1 MKKNYFTIALVFCL
15 TSMGIAQN
23 TVTVDASAEQLG
35 YATVLNLDGS
45 TAFGSAWGVP
55 DLQTIVDPANN
66 TMSLHP
72 NFNTYADNPTD
83 PYWVNQTSLLG
94 AKLMVMETY
103 VQSTELVGSPLT
115 FEGTVQ
121 ENTLQDNGYVVFNV
135 NNGPLLGQHQS
146 VPAGFGG
153 AFTTDGITEDLVLL
167 IDEGS
172 DPDPND
178 GCEPVTNSGD
188 LAGKIAV
195 IRRGACE
202 FGLKALNAQNAGA
215 VGVVMVNNVEG
226 PPIVMG
232 GGADGESVTIPVLMV
247 TDVTGAAIVAELAA
261 GNTVNST
268 LFFTDY
274 LVYAFIKVFNSD
286 FSVLKDVY
294 SFIEEAGTE
303 FSFTFDDI
311 GDEDAFVQYGFGVV
325 GINANPV
332 DETAL
337 GSVVV
342 TSDAIVGVNDFNAI
356 NVSVY
361 PNPTINNINIQSD
374 EQITNVVVYNTLG
387 QMVMNAAPD
396 ATNFSMETA
405 NLDAGIYFA
414 KLSTEKGSKTVKF
427 IKQ

>member
-1 MKKNYFTIALVFCL
+1 MKKNYFTIALVFCFAF
-15 TSMGIAQN
+15 MGIAQN

-45 TAFGSAWGVP
+45 FAFGQPWGVP
-55 DLQTIVDPANN
+55 ELQTIVDPANN

-72 NFNTYADNPTD
+72 NFNTYGDNPTD
-83 PYWVNQTSLLG
+83 PFWVDQTSLLG
-94 AKLMVMETY
+94 NKFMLMETY

-121 ENTLQDNGYVVFNV
+121 ENTLQDSGYVVFNV

-153 AFTTDGITEDLVLL
+153 AFTTDGLTEDLVLL
-167 IDEGS
+167 LDEGS

-195 IRRGACE
+195 IRRGVCE
-202 FGLKALNAQNAGA
+202 FGFKVLVAQNAGA
-215 VGVVMVNNVEG
+215 IAVVVINNVEG
-226 PPIVMG
+226 PPILMG
-232 GGADGESVTIPVLMV
+232 GGDFGDQVTIPALMIS
-247 TDVTGAAIVAELAA
+247 DVTGAAIVAELEA
-261 GNTVNST
+261 GNTVNSSM
-268 LFFTDY
+268 FFTDY
-274 LVYAFIKVFNSD
+274 NMYAFIKVFNSD

-294 SFIEEAGTE
+294 ASLEEAGTD

-311 GDEDAFVQYGFGVV
+311 GDEDAFVQYGFGVS
-325 GINANPV
+325 GINANPA
-332 DETAL
+332 DETTL

-342 TSDAIVGVNDFNAI
+342 TSNTLSVSDFNTI
-356 NVSVY
+356 NVSLF
-361 PNPTINNINIQSD
+361 PNPTTNNISIQSD
-374 EQITNVVVYNTLG
+374 KQITDVAIYNTLG
-387 QMVMNAAPD
+387 QTVKNASPQ
-396 ATNFSMETA
+396 ATNFSIETS
-405 NLDAGIYFA
+405 NLNTGVYFVTLKTDAA
-414 KLSTEKGSKTVKF
+414 SKTIKF

>member
-1 MKKNYFTIALVFCL
+1 MKKNYFTIALVFCFAF
-15 TSMGIAQN
+15 MGIAQN

-45 TAFGSAWGVP
+45 FAFGSPWGVP

-72 NFNTYADNPTD
+72 NFNTYGDNLADPF
-83 PYWVNQTSLLG
+83 WVNQTSLLG
-94 AKLMVMETY
+94 AKFMLMETY

-146 VPAGFGG
+146 VPADFGG
-153 AFTTDGITEDLVLL
+153 AFTTDGVTEDLVLL
-167 IDEGS
+167 LDEGS

-188 LAGKIAV
+188 LAGKIAL
-195 IRRGACE
+195 IRRGTCE
-202 FGLKALNAQNAGA
+202 FGFKALVAQNAGA
-215 VGVVMVNNVEG
+215 IAVVVINNVEG
-226 PPIVMG
+226 APIVMAG
-232 GGADGESVTIPVLMV
+232 GDFGDQVTIPVLMV
-247 TDVTGAAIVAELAA
+247 SDVTGAAIVAELDA

-268 LFFTDY
+268 MFLTDY
-274 LVYAFIKVFNSD
+274 LAYAFIKVFNSD
-286 FSVLKDVY
+286 FSVIKDVY
-294 SFIEEAGTE
+294 ASLEEAGTE

-311 GDEDAFVQYGFGVV
+311 GDEDAFVQYGFGVA
-325 GINANPV
+325 GINANPA
-332 DETAL
+332 DEASL

-342 TSDAIVGVNDFNAI
+342 TSNTLSVSDFTTI
-356 NVSVY
+356 NVSLF
-361 PNPTINNINIQSD
+361 PNPTTQNINIQSD
-374 EQITNVVVYNTLG
+374 KQITDVAIYNTLG
-387 QMVMNAAPD
+387 QIVKNASPQ
-396 ATNFSMETA
+396 ATNFSVETS
-405 NLDAGIYFA
+405 NLNTGVYFVSLKTDTA
-414 KLSTEKGSKTVKF
+414 SKTIKF

>member
-167 IDEGS
+167 LDEGS

-188 LAGKIAV
+188 LAGKIAL
-195 IRRGACE
+195 IRRGVCE
-202 FGLKALNAQNAGA
+202 FGFKALVAQNAGA
-215 VGVVMVNNVEG
+215 IAVVVINNVEG
-226 PPIVMG
+226 APIVMAG
-232 GGADGESVTIPVLMV
+232 GDFGDQVTIPVLMV
-247 TDVTGAAIVAELAA
+247 SDVTGAAIVAELAA

-268 LFFTDY
+268 MFLTDY
-274 LVYAFIKVFNSD
+274 LAYAFIKVFNSD
-286 FSVLKDVY
+286 FTVLKDVY
-294 SFIEEAGTE
+294 ASLEEAGTE

-311 GDEDAFVQYGFGVV
+311 GDEDTFVQYGFGVA
-325 GINANPV
+325 GINANPA
-332 DETAL
+332 DEASL

-342 TSDAIVGVNDFNAI
+342 TSNTLSVSDFTTI
-356 NVSVY
+356 NVSLF
-361 PNPTINNINIQSD
+361 PNPTTQKINIQSD
-374 EQITNVVVYNTLG
+374 KQITDVAIYNTLG
-387 QMVMNAAPD
+387 QIVKNASPQ
-396 ATNFSMETA
+396 ATNFSVETS
-405 NLDAGIYFA
+405 NLNTGVYFVSLKTDTA
-414 KLSTEKGSKTVKF
+414 SKTIKF